1 MLHASYELI
10 AQTSSSANISSVI
23 INHNMLRRHC
33 LSSSW
38 HQRLRFLIAKREQTR
53 CNKNGIFPIPHNDVM
68 VSSSSSYHHWQH
80 HGSSLLLSTQSFSSF
95 CSKRSSS
102 SSTRSNSN
110 NAKEPIS
117 EAQRRNAQLE
127 LEQMSKST
135 TRLLAITPDDSSSIT
150 DAMVNEARVALHYWS
165 RRWYMHFHP
174 GFGRAAKG
182 SALSVDALRNNSFFD
197 PLEVPRGSSRDD
209 DPSTAAADGELS
221 TSIQRSGDYGARQ
234 AEILLDWSISHN
246 LIPRGIFNLEGICSP
261 LEYHPNEE
269 YYGSSPNMTL
279 AHIIDTYLLP
289 CAYNGV
295 GCFGGYSN
303 EEQINLL
310 VEEDNQRHY
319 ATLSKHYTKNPH
331 YIKAVV
337 DATRIMKKMRELQ
350 TSFPDHISPDT
361 LSIKS
366 ELNVWSKRS
375 MILGSDHVGVQTGG
389 ILAGNIIAGHHNNLD
404 PKERL
409 KSLEKDDVL
418 DDRFYTLR
426 GCLDEMERILTNA
439 EEQYCVN
446 NDDSMKPSVDWYN
459 HILGSWARSDLEEAP
474 VRAIEMLR
482 GMEAYDGV
490 HIRPDES
497 VRPCWAKPDSV
508 SYNSVLFCLARCGK
522 AQEALNLF
530 RQLSNRYRQ
539 SNNDSIRPDDVTYG
553 SVLHAL
559 AQVGKAS
566 DAERILDSIEEEFLM
581 TPGAVVP
588 SLTIYNTVLNAWANS
603 VEHTAPRRAELLLER
618 MKTLSST
625 GKNPNI
631 EPDAVSFS
639 TVMSC
644 HARSKR
650 KDGALRS
657 EELLDQAIT
666 AYSQGNVKM
675 KPDSIMFNCAILA
688 WAHCSVSG
696 YDTDTTGR
704 TLIPAERAEML
715 LHRLL
720 EMREN
725 GSLEIAPMAQT
736 YNLVLD
742 SWAKSQRR
750 DAADRALN
758 LMRNM
763 PKAGVTPDECSYNS
777 VLNAISKQED
787 VMWLKRAEELFQEIL
802 ELNRSGNLTISD
814 MTYK

>member
-1 MLHASYELI
+1 
-10 AQTSSSANISSVI
+10 
-23 INHNMLRRHC
+23 MLRRHC
-33 LSSSW
+33 HSSSW
-38 HQRLRFLIAKREQTR
+38 HQRLRLLIANRELQLTI
-53 CNKNGIFPIPHNDVM
+53 GIFQKVPHIITTVP
-68 VSSSSSYHHWQH
+68 SSSSSHRWHG
-80 HGSSLLLSTQSFSSF
+80 GSSWLSPTSTTSQSSAFSSQ
-95 CSKRSSS
+95 RRAANIR
-102 SSTRSNSN
+102 TN
-110 NAKEPIS
+110 KEPIS

-127 LEQMSKST
+127 LEQMSRST
-135 TRLLAITPDDSSSIT
+135 TRLLAVADSSSVT

-182 SALSVDALRNNSFFD
+182 SALSADALRNHSQFD
-197 PLEVPRGSSRDD
+197 PSD
-209 DPSTAAADGELS
+209 STADSELS
-221 TSIQRSGDYGARQ
+221 SSMQRSGDYGARQ
-234 AEILLDWSISHN
+234 AELLLDWAVSRD
-246 LIPRGIFNLEGICSP
+246 LVPRGIFNLEGVCSP
-261 LEYHPNEE
+261 LEYDEDADE
-269 YYGSSPNMTL
+269 DYGNSPNMTL

-303 EEQINLL
+303 EEKINLL
-310 VEEDNQRHY
+310 VHEDNQRHY

-331 YIKAVV
+331 YIRAVV
-337 DATRIMKKMRELQ
+337 DATRIMKKMRRLQ
-350 TSFPDHISPDT
+350 SSYPRHLSPDT
-361 LSIKS
+361 HSIKS

-375 MILGSDHVGVQTGG
+375 MILGSDHAGVRTGG
-389 ILAGNIIAGHHNNLD
+389 ILAGNITAGHLGNVD
-404 PKERL
+404 SEERL
-409 KSLEKDDVL
+409 KSLERDNDDRL

-426 GCLDEMERILTNA
+426 GCLGEMEAILSNA
-439 EEQYCVN
+439 EERYNAN

-474 VRAIEMLR
+474 VRAVEMLR

-490 HIRPDES
+490 EIRPEER
-497 VRPCWAKPDSV
+497 VRPCWARPDSV

-522 AQEALNLF
+522 AREALHLF
-530 RQLSNRYRQ
+530 RELNDRYSQ

-559 AQVGKAS
+559 AQVGKAPE
-566 DAERILDSIEEEFLM
+566 AEQILDSIEEEFLT

-625 GKNPNI
+625 GKNPDI
-631 EPDAVSFS
+631 EPDAVSIS

-657 EELLDQAIT
+657 EELLDQAII
-666 AYSQGNVKM
+666 AYSKGNVKM

-696 YDTDTTGR
+696 HDTDTAGR
-704 TLIPAERAEML
+704 ALIPAERAEML

-720 EMREN
+720 AMREN

-742 SWAKSQRR
+742 SWAKSHRH
-750 DAADRALN
+750 DAADHALN

-763 PKAGVTPDECSYNS
+763 PKAGITPDECSYNS

-787 VMWLKRAEELFQEIL
+787 LKWVKKAEELFQELL
-802 ELNRSGNLTISD
+802 ELNRSGKLTISD